1 MRSHIST
8 NSSSCALEYNK
19 NNVVLYF
26 QKHIHAFD
34 YIDIASELVRFIFKK
49 SPDTIV
55 HTISDKLASPLETLK
70 RRGIP
75 VDRLL
80 QYKQQYIRS
89 TVQMI
94 EQKSELNNN
103 NNHHET
109 HAKIN
114 GCVEDFNHQQTKND
128 TKLFSMLNTGRE
140 YTQTK
145 FIQQE
150 YVKNE
155 IDHSC
160 EVVPSANMTRYKDL
174 FHSIPL
180 YIQQDVLITNKM
192 LDQAKQLAWVLIG
205 LANHVFKI
213 SIETLHLFRDINGAR
228 IAFNDRHALF
238 FNLRYYEQ
246 VFADK
251 VQPYLQATSSS
262 SSSSIPIIHTIFN
275 FNFILICH
283 ELAHNLEMAHNSN
296 FIHHLQTIAVKFM
309 IEKDLFLQQFSF
321 QNYLQNNFI

>member
-103 NNHHET
+103 NNNHET

-114 GCVEDFNHQQTKND
+114 
-128 TKLFSMLNTGRE
+128 GRE